1 MRRNGGLYRIH
12 YYDKQEKKKENKGFS
27 LNFFFSIKCYDLNRL
42 LLESDQEHKWYK
54 KRDKDMKAGHDVV
67 KQNTQ

>member
-27 LNFFFSIKCYDLNRL
+27 LNFFSPSSAMILIGYYWNQTRSTNDT
-42 LLESDQEHKWYK
+42 
-54 KRDKDMKAGHDVV
+54 KRG
-67 KQNTQ
+67 TRI

>member
-27 LNFFFSIKCYDLNRL
+27 LNFFSPSSAMILIVTTGIRPGAQMIQK
-42 LLESDQEHKWYK
+42 EGQ
-54 KRDKDMKAGHDVV
+54 GHEGR
-67 KQNTQ
+67 T